1 MTVLGGALIVWALLS
16 VFARARRAVPML
28 PEPAPSVRVPP
39 YVLWLPQDAPTPVL
53 EPAPAR
59 VHFGQ
64 EAPQE
69 ANFVLRLGVGVTATN
84 DLPRRLAACGCDFV
98 SVFPAPRGSLD
109 GLSIERWRR
118 GFSGASR
125 VRDPRRPEAFA
136 DERCVF
142 FRLEDLK
149 LQGPDGPLALRVAR
163 ARKAHALAVDLR
175 DAAGPGFGGGRPLV
189 EADALTGSAHRQDLG
204 AMTGQDLVLQN
215 LIGGAPFVATVL
227 VAAGLLDDDSRPAAL
242 VALVLGALG
251 RLYTATTE
259 GFGFG
264 LAILGPW
271 FSWARALEVL
281 RCERQPARAFPSL
294 PEVPPPRATA
304 SRSDT
309 QLGGAL
315 DRAALPFLAR
325 RLGGS
330 AIVMEHIYAS
340 VPTGRGAFGRFIDAL
355 CLSSASSRA
364 VRHRLWSTIALTRGL
379 EPHSLLSVPSGGA
392 VDAAFIMAPELVL
405 VDPDAS
411 ARALAKRRC
420 PLATVV
426 TGTVDSAPAGPFDVC
441 LYIGLAEYFDDAEV
455 VRQLIQ
461 LRARLKPQGAIVTST
476 TDAHPDQ
483 VFMRQRLGWSTRTR
497 RPDVYAALLDAA
509 GFRVEVRESDPQGI
523 QWVFVARP
531 RGQTAA

>member
-1 MTVLGGALIVWALLS
+1 MTDLGGALIVWALLS

-271 FSWARALEVL
+271 FSWARPRVSK
-281 RCERQPARAFPSL
+281 PARGASAAGHGVTVRYSTRRCPRPRRL
-294 PEVPPPRATA
+294 AVPRPPPRG
-304 SRSDT
+304 
-309 QLGGAL
+309 LGHRDGTHL
-315 DRAALPFLAR
+315 RERPDRPWGLRPLHRRALPL
-325 RLGGS
+325 
-330 AIVMEHIYAS
+330 V
-340 VPTGRGAFGRFIDAL
+340 
-355 CLSSASSRA
+355 
-364 VRHRLWSTIALTRGL
+364 GL
-379 EPHSLLSVPSGGA
+379 EP
-392 VDAAFIMAPELVL
+392 
-405 VDPDAS
+405 
-411 ARALAKRRC
+411 RC
-420 PLATVV
+420 PSPAVV
-426 TGTVDSAPAGPFDVC
+426 NH
-441 LYIGLAEYFDDAEV
+441 
-455 VRQLIQ
+455 R
-461 LRARLKPQGAIVTST
+461 
-476 TDAHPDQ
+476 
-483 VFMRQRLGWSTRTR
+483 
-497 RPDVYAALLDAA
+497 
-509 GFRVEVRESDPQGI
+509 SDPR
-523 QWVFVARP
+523 A
-531 RGQTAA
+531 